1 MKITPVVQLAQ
12 RTYSAYNYNSQKQL
26 YLTQRDVFVKEKQ
39 IAFTSNPFAK
49 KISDNLV
56 DKASRIIL
64 SKYSKFGLGEYLKLN
79 NLEKLILSKKS
90 AGFQDYAYDAT
101 LDGALL
107 LKKYFDKKYGIGKY
121 VFISIGRSLETIKEA
136 MGYMGANTCI
146 LPISQLHNKRVDI
159 SDITCQKGFG
169 EYLKYLEKTGIDA
182 KTINNSDKHF
192 IFGDYCSSGATLET
206 VKNLLTSPQVGIDET
221 KAEFIDFME
230 LYKKLWEKVR
240 NKSSLTIPTFM
251 DMHLDC
257 EYFKYFSSTDALPY
271 YALEKVNEAV
281 NMRAGFEAKLFNFRL
296 IKKIIRD

>member
-121 VFISIGRSLETIKEA
+121 VFISIGRS
-136 MGYMGANTCI
+136 
-146 LPISQLHNKRVDI
+146 SQLHNKRVDI

-192 IFGDYCSSGATLET
+192 IFADYCSSGATLET

-230 LYKKLWEKVR
+230 LYKKLWVKVR

-251 DMHLDC
+251 DMHLNC